1 MRRCI
6 MNKCICVLEWLSVLS
21 NLLCF
26 KQRTAYEMR
35 MSDWSSDVCSS
46 DLGTMWLTE
55 RKPSSVSRDY
65 RTLAAIC
72 RFAVDQDLIV
82 RSPCRGIKLPT
93 GARRSIHVIAA
104 NELARLAKAMGEYG
118 PMAYVAAVLCLRW
131 GEVAGLTV
139 GALGLENRSLPVSA
153 QKLGRAW
160 GGESVSTY
168 GE

>member
-72 RFAVDQDLIV
+72 RSAVDQDLIV

-93 GARRSIHVIAA
+93 GARRSIHVLDA
-104 NELARLAKAMGEYG
+104 NELARPATAMGEYC
-118 PMAYVAAVLCLRW
+118 PMAYVAAVLSLQ
-131 GEVAGLTV
+131 GGQVAVLQG
-139 GALGLENRSLPVSA
+139 GALPPENPTHTVPSP
-153 QKLGRAW
+153 
-160 GGESVSTY
+160 TPP
-168 GE
+168 